1 MLVFVEIELPLA
13 ICTRKGCH
21 SSFSV
26 CKNGRR
32 LGKIHLHVDIWSS
45 ETDGDKDTEPHS
57 PLESFPAEQSSDIKK
72 KEKRETQKQDK
83 REKWTTNFLF
93 SAPSL
98 PPSAPIFLPFSPS
111 YKNKVPGRAFSST
124 DHFSPRMRRPPR
136 NRIIPRAQEVGHGT
150 EAGRQ
155 GLSWPRPGCQTGGLP
170 QTSRHCSGYAETL
183 NILPFIEQGERSRW
197 SVLCREDGKVSTAS
211 EESRVGIGLRSID
224 KKRI

>member
-57 PLESFPAEQSSDIKK
+57 PLESFPAEQPSDIKK
-72 KEKRETQKQDK
+72 KEKRETKNET
-83 REKWTTNFLF
+83 REKNEQQI
-93 SAPSL
+93 SSSVL
-98 PPSAPIFLPFSPS
+98 PPSLLQHQSFFLFSPS

-124 DHFSPRMRRPPR
+124 DHFPQGCEGPRETGSSREHRKWVTEQRQEGRDSHGHAQVAKQEDFHKRHGIAVVMPRR
-136 NRIIPRAQEVGHGT
+136 
-150 EAGRQ
+150 
-155 GLSWPRPGCQTGGLP
+155 
-170 QTSRHCSGYAETL
+170 
-183 NILPFIEQGERSRW
+183 
-197 SVLCREDGKVSTAS
+197 
-211 EESRVGIGLRSID
+211 
-224 KKRI
+224 

>member
-72 KEKRETQKQDK
+72 KEKRETKTET
-83 REKWTTNFLF
+83 REKNEQQI
-93 SAPSL
+93 SSSVPPPSL
-98 PPSAPIFLPFSPS
+98 LQHQSFFLFSPS

-170 QTSRHCSGYAETL
+170 RTSRHCSGYAETL
-183 NILPFIEQGERSRW
+183 NILPFIEQGERSR
-197 SVLCREDGKVSTAS
+197 
-211 EESRVGIGLRSID
+211 
-224 KKRI
+224 